1 MPGENRSAPMP
12 PISTQAEREP
22 RAGMRAGIAERV
34 VGRRVELELLF
45 AAVASGRDI
54 LLEGPPG
61 TSKTTML
68 GAITAEWGIP
78 LVLVEGNSELTAA
91 RLIGHHLPARVL
103 QEGYT
108 EDNFVPGP
116 LVRAMREGAFLYI
129 EEFNRA
135 PEDALNTL
143 LMAMAERRMVV
154 PRVGSVDAAPSFR
167 LIASMNPYDNVGTTR
182 VSASVHDRFCRL
194 AVGYQDAVA
203 EREIVALRTGPHDG
217 EAFAAQL
224 VADAVTVTRATRT
237 HGDLRFGSSIRG
249 SVDIVFI
256 GLELGR
262 LRGTEAEV
270 GDGYARLL
278 LDAMIVALSGRVQV
292 HEASGRSPE
301 DVLREIWT
309 EFFASRSKAAAPG

>member
-1 MPGENRSAPMP
+1 MTPAPSAGPATGPPGAV
-12 PISTQAEREP
+12 A
-22 RAGMRAGIAERV
+22 RADGAIRDRIGGHV
-34 VGRRVELELLF
+34 VGRRTELELLF

-54 LLEGPPG
+54 LIEGPPG

-78 LVLVEGNSELTAA
+78 LVLVEGNAELTSA

-143 LMAMAERRMVV
+143 LMAMAERRLIV
-154 PRVGSVDAAPSFR
+154 PRIGAVDAAPTFR
-167 LIASMNPYDNVGTTR
+167 LIASMNPYDNVGTMR

-194 AVGYQDAVA
+194 AVGYQDEDA
-203 EREIVALRTGPHDG
+203 ERRIVALRTRPHDG
-217 EAFAAQL
+217 DAFSDRL
-224 VADAVTVTRATRT
+224 VADAVALTRATRD
-237 HGDLRFGSSIRG
+237 HDALRFGSSVRG
-249 SVDIVFI
+249 AIDLVYIA
-256 GLELGR
+256 LELSR
-262 LRGTEAEV
+262 LRGTESQNS
-270 GDGYARLL
+270 DGYPPLL

-292 HEASGRSPE
+292 HEVAGRTPE
-301 DVLREIWT
+301 DVLRQIWADR
-309 EFFASRSKAAAPG
+309 FAPRTKATAPG